1 MIPQAPGLRREFFFM
16 VKSILDCAVPAPSG
30 IVLGDDVSRSRRIAN
45 LSIQLLAKPL
55 PSAVY

>member
-1 MIPQAPGLRREFFFM
+1 M
-16 VKSILDCAVPAPSG
+16 VKSILNFAVPAPSG
-30 IVLGDDVSRSRRIAN
+30 TVLGADVSRSRRIAN